1 MTAFNVLHI
10 VFHVFAGFL
19 IVIFYR

>member
-10 VFHVFAGFL
+10 VFHVFVGFL

>member
-10 VFHVFAGFL
+10 IFHVFAGFL